1 MDQQSSIDKMQLKN
15 IYELAQPKQE
25 PNDEKVYLGYRNSE
39 LTAYKGNKLL
49 EQEKKILRD

>member
-1 MDQQSSIDKMQLKN
+1 MQLKN